1 MPFLGQLKKNMASKN
16 DSGLK
21 IISFLYLLPAL
32 GALSFLTLDGST
44 TPYFLMTPLALYIGT
59 FIVVM
64 ALWLKNRQ
72 KPQSVTFTHCR
83 YMLQTLSV
91 SILACV
97 LAMTLSFVS
106 IFLLYRHN
114 PPHVIGYLVF
124 GLEFLTFIL
133 IILWT
138 AVRSISGLIIS
149 TKGKGVSNRTSWLL
163 ARSE

>member
-1 MPFLGQLKKNMASKN
+1 MPSLGQLKNMASKN

-21 IISFLYLLPAL
+21 IVSFLYLPPAI
-32 GALSFLTLDGST
+32 GALSFLSLDGST

-59 FIVVM
+59 FSVVM
-64 ALWLKNRQ
+64 ALWLKKRQ
-72 KPQSVTFTHCR
+72 KPQSVAFTHYR

-97 LAMTLSFVS
+97 LAVPLSFAS
-106 IFLLYRHN
+106 ITVLYRYN
-114 PPHVIGYLVF
+114 PPHAIGYLVF

-133 IILWT
+133 ILVWT
-138 AVRSISGLIIS
+138 AIRSISGLIIFMN
-149 TKGKGVSNRTSWLL
+149 GKGVSNRTNWLL

>member
-1 MPFLGQLKKNMASKN
+1 MAGKN

-21 IISFLYLLPAL
+21 IISFLYLPPAI
-32 GALSFLTLDGST
+32 GALSFLSLDGST

-64 ALWLKNRQ
+64 ALWLNKRI
-72 KPQSVTFTHCR
+72 KPQSVAFTHCR

-114 PPHVIGYLVF
+114 PPHAIGYLVF

-133 IILWT
+133 ILLWAAT
-138 AVRSISGLIIS
+138 RSISGLIIS
-149 TKGKGVSNRTSWLL
+149 VNGKGVSNRTNWLF